1 MTLSAERRN
10 TNTERVYSPDV
21 VLSDI
26 RYISAVHVTFCC
38 SNCSAVLSTNFNH
51 LRFCWLRC
59 PGLYGFGDGGHA
71 CSHLS
76 VDFCVL
82 DLWPYRPSTE
92 AQRYRVSDVG
102 ERRPITDVGPDLL
115 NFLTCVVW
123 WLPCLGVWEVF
134 HSQYC
139 RFQPSHLRT
148 SSRELV
154 ATTGAVA
161 RTTWM
166 KNIHGDLFSLDLGI
180 YEARDLAQNRPLWR
194 LMSLHSATH
203 S

>member
-26 RYISAVHVTFCC
+26 RYISAVRVTFCS
-38 SNCSAVLSTNFNH
+38 SNCSAVLSTNFIH

-92 AQRYRVSDVG
+92 AQRYRVLDVG

-115 NFLTCVVW
+115 NFLTGVVW

-134 HSQYC
+134 YSQYS
-139 RFQPSHLRT
+139 RFQPSHLWT
-148 SSRELV
+148 SSR
-154 ATTGAVA
+154 AAVF
-161 RTTWM
+161 
-166 KNIHGDLFSLDLGI
+166 KLGSVDQ
-180 YEARDLAQNRPLWR
+180 RG
-194 LMSLHSATH
+194 SATGSH
-203 S
+203 GVRESIPKSSNCL